1 MSPLPWTILNA
12 IQLGVLLVLTL
23 SYGVEAFRQRHAAFG
38 LLVLGALFL
47 GIRHLTLVF
56 APLYGLDAALVDRM
70 QSPFALAGFVV
81 SIHALGLL
89 TTSAFPH
96 WLNRLTYTVLLLNIL
111 RALLLSPGSNLDRWS
126 LRIVLLCILA
136 VSLGTTLRLLRSAF
150 GGDRIANSLGTGFV
164 AGIFTVIA
172 EVGIRLVTGHSVPMG
187 GFAYMLLSLSMVS
200 TWISLRNLDL
210 LEHAET
216 AERESAGWRALLP
229 GPSYRL
235 QEASPYMENTFGS
248 DWSTHLQDRMERSD
262 RSYRIHRAFP
272 GAPFDQGWV
281 EELPYAHSPHLAL
294 LQGWSVGLGLDDR
307 DDPDGIQRL
316 LEDWGA
322 RVQRWGILPPRQGP
336 FPSLLLWSREPSI
349 LAVWREDEL
358 SRRRCRW
365 IQVGGAAIEGPHARL
380 ERPLD
385 PQALHE
391 ALQKLLALPAVRPA
405 TNPLPERGD

>member
-23 SYGVEAFRQRHAAFG
+23 SYGVEAFRQRHAAFS

-47 GIRHLTLVF
+47 GFRHLALVF
-56 APLYGLDAALVDRM
+56 APLYGLDAVLVDRL

-89 TTSAFPH
+89 TTRAFPH
-96 WLNRLTYTVLLLNIL
+96 WLNRLTYTVLILNIL
-111 RALLLSPGSNLDRWS
+111 RALLLSPGSTLDRWS
-126 LRIVLLCILA
+126 LRLILLCILG
-136 VSLGTTLRLLRSAF
+136 VSLGTTLRMLRSAF

-172 EVGIRLVTGHSVPMG
+172 EVAIRLVTGHSVPLS

-210 LEHAET
+210 LERTEA

-229 GPSYRL
+229 GPSFRL
-235 QEASPYMENTFGS
+235 GEPSHWMERIFGAQ
-248 DWSTHLQDRMERSD
+248 WPIRLQDRMEGPD
-262 RSYRIHRAFP
+262 RAYRIHRAYP

-281 EELPYAHSPHLAL
+281 EELPDTHHPDMAL
-294 LQGWSVGLGLDDR
+294 LQGWSVGLGLEDK
-307 DDPDGIQRL
+307 DDPDGVQRL

-336 FPSLLLWSREPSI
+336 FPSLLIWSREPSI

-365 IQVGGAAIEGPHARL
+365 IQVGGAAIEGPHVRL
-380 ERPLD
+380 ERPLA
-385 PQALHE
+385 PQALHA
-391 ALQKLLALPAVRPA
+391 ALQKLLSLPSLRPA
-405 TNPLPERGD
+405 ASPPPEPGG